1 MNKVI
6 LMGRLTANPELK
18 HTNSNLPVVNF
29 SLAVNRSYVKQGEER
44 KADFIDIV
52 CWRSTAEFVSKYFF
66 KGQQVAVVG
75 KLQVRDWQDKEGNK
89 RRAYEVVADEVFFAD
104 SKRQDGSQS
113 AGTGYGG
120 GSYAN
125 APADYSGAPQPAP
138 AYSSPETD
146 FEELTEDD
154 GLPF

>member
-18 HTNSNLPVVNF
+18 HTNSNLPVCNF

-52 CWRSTAEFVSKYFF
+52 CWRGTAEFVSKYFF

-75 KLQVRDWQDKEGNK
+75 KLQMRDWQDKDGNK
-89 RRAYEVVADEVFFAD
+89 RRSFEVVADEVFFAD
-104 SKRQDGSQS
+104 SRRQEGGAAP
-113 AGTGYGG
+113 AGNYGGYG
-120 GSYAN
+120 SP
-125 APADYSGAPQPAP
+125 PADYSGAQQQAP
-138 AYSSPETD
+138 SYSSPETD